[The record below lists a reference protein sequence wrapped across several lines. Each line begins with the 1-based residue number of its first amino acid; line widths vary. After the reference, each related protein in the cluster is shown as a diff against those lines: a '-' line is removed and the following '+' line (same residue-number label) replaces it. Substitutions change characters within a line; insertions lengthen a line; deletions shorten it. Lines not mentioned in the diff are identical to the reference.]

1 MAIKKKSFKESL
13 RAKDLNYCNDFF
25 ELKNTPQ
32 IFTDSF
38 SYNNYEALNDVND
51 IQTNNYSNL
60 FLSKKQLNEDWL
72 TVKEK
77 DEQELNIVS
86 TFSYSAANTDD
97 PTNPGVWLYFDKTYT
112 FWDTN
117 LKEAPYTLTLSR
129 PSSNLYN
136 YFFYIEYVSDTECRI
151 SHNFGD
157 MRFYL
162 AVDENQKIYFTAEYN
177 PESCV
182 FGYSLQNN
190 KELQLFKTVTKTE
203 EEKTTTTVYTLAY
216 QEVDGVYSL
225 VLSDTLAIN
234 KYNTIYLNEI
244 QNDLELYFNNSYV
257 GYDQSTYITA
267 INNEKSAFFLKGQAL
282 LHHQYNKD
290 NELNFVP
297 LKNNLTYQGQYSR
310 GDNLT
315 ISFDNYPDVNYR
327 TYTSIQSGLNQ
338 ERGNDNIIL
347 NYTFND
353 QVYTVEDGAVL
364 DFHIPSLEENGG
376 KNPLWP
382 YKTLNIADSKFV
394 KSGAFASEVPYF
406 ADKTYRYQGPN
417 TILTDANGRPLSPDN
432 GTYLCTWLYQMDE
445 YHTPVWLDRYYYPD
459 KISRK
464 NALTSPHYSESFE
477 NIIDKNYDTEEITKL
492 IKENTYFD
500 KVSDLV
506 FEPNNDYKYARLSS
520 NMVNEVVEQLEPYR
534 IENVEDKDGRLAYL
548 SEKMDLDNEHSLRID
563 HELFNKTNALNF
575 NADLYITNGK
585 KIGLQIFGTDY
596 TSGLNIQNRKDL
608 APYHYYATGKVIYLL
623 NNAFEVKHSFD
634 LYSKYHD
641 TINKFIL
648 GDMFD
653 DVIAI
658 SNLHLYIFTYDLSLK
673 SKINYADIKGIN
685 DVVIDGIKGNLLNY
699 PYANDKISI
708 KYTEPEAVHTNKE
721 VEWPTVNVGYLTD
734 DSISIKYTEPP
745 AAVFFETNISRIL
758 SEGNGILY
766 KSNLY
771 VPYEQNIMKII
782 FVPDSERDNFPE
794 TDMAEHPCKVRM
806 LDYNEYYCNYLR
818 TSAETQIDE
827 EPAFENG
834 FIEVKNKIKNVYIN
848 NEGKIFGFNFDSIAV
863 APDDDTVYGL
873 YAWDKYIHSG
883 GWYWLYNQSLSKMQA
898 QVITSKFAEFASN
911 ESIDKVKMNEE
922 GMMCLIRG
930 FAENSDQRRIEIYDK
945 TKRRFFQYYLTD
957 YEEIYSLDSF
967 KYIDTENKEHSV
979 FTMLARTS
987 DRMYRIEYQCESR
1000 AFNEDRLTSIPVE
1013 KNKRFYETTN
1023 SNAIMRHANENKL
1036 YFNLYLPNNYLYD
1049 YCETIIWDLSS
1060 IQTGWYNINV
1070 HVNLDKA
1077 LFEVKINDIPFD
1089 NRNNSEHFLPYVNSN
1104 GTIFD
1109 TTYYIGQLGKKY
1121 GTTMNNILSNSLA
1134 DPYMC
1139 KNSKI
1144 ENARIYNKTLEFHEY
1159 QAMRL
1164 DGKPINTISLTL
1176 PCGQR
1181 SNIDE
1186 IVRYFKYVA
1195 PTSISNKVKINI
1207 SGTGLTTKGEFD
1219 LLRQEILTVLENEK
1233 DCLVDVKEIEFI

>member
-13 RAKDLNYCNDFF
+13 QAKNLNYCNDFF

-72 TVKEK
+72 TVREK
-77 DEQELNIVS
+77 DETELNIVS
-86 TFSYSAANTDD
+86 TFSYGADNTDD

-117 LKEAPYTLTLSR
+117 LKEVPYTLTLSR

-177 PESCV
+177 PESCL
-182 FGYSLQNN
+182 FGYGLQLN

-225 VLSDTLAIN
+225 VLSDNLAIN

-267 INNEKSAFFLKGQAL
+267 INNKKSAFFLKGQAL
-282 LHHQYNKD
+282 LHHQYNKG
-290 NELNFVP
+290 NEINFVP

-338 ERGNDNIIL
+338 EHGNDNIIL
-347 NYTFND
+347 NYNFND
-353 QVYTVEDGAVL
+353 QVYTVKDGAVL
-364 DFHIPSLEENGG
+364 EFHIPSLEENGG

-406 ADKTYRYQGPN
+406 SDKVYRFQGPN
-417 TILTDANGRPLSPDN
+417 TILVDATGKPLSPDN

-464 NALTSPHYSESFE
+464 NALTSPHYEESFE
-477 NIIDKNYDTEEITKL
+477 NIIDKNYDSEEITKL

-520 NMVNEVVEQLEPYR
+520 DMVNEVVEQLEPYR

-548 SEKMDLDNEHSLRID
+548 SERMDLDNKHSLRID
-563 HELFNKTNALNF
+563 HKLFNKTNALNF

-585 KIGLQIFGTDY
+585 KIGMQLFGTDY
-596 TSGLNIQNRKDL
+596 SSGLNIQNRKDL
-608 APYHYYATGKVIYLL
+608 APYHYYATAKVIYIL

-685 DVVIDGIKGNLLNY
+685 DVVIDSIKGNLLNY

-708 KYTEPEAVHTNKE
+708 KYHEETPVHTNYE

-771 VPYEQNIMKII
+771 VPYEQDIMKFI

-794 TDMAEHPCKVRM
+794 TDMTEHPCKVRM
-806 LDYNEYYCNYLR
+806 LDYDEYYCNYLR
-818 TSAETQIDE
+818 TSAETRVDD
-827 EPAFENG
+827 EPAFDNG
-834 FIEVKNKIKNVYIN
+834 FIEIENKIKNIYIN
-848 NEGKIFGFNFDSIAV
+848 NEGKIFGFNFDSIGV

-883 GWYWLYNQSLSKMQA
+883 GWYWLYNQSLSKMQS
-898 QVITSKFAEFASN
+898 QITTSKFAEFASN
-911 ESIDKVKMNEE
+911 ESINLVKMNEE

-945 TKRRFFQYYLTD
+945 TKRRFFQYFLTD

-967 KYIDTENKEHSV
+967 TYIDTEYNEHSV

-987 DRMYRIEYQCESR
+987 DRMYRIEYRCESR
-1000 AFNEDRLTSIPVE
+1000 EFNEDRLESVPSN
-1013 KNKRFYETTN
+1013 KNDRFYETTN
-1023 SNAIMRHANENKL
+1023 SNAIMRHANKNKL
-1036 YFNLYLPNNYLYD
+1036 YFNLFLPNNYLYD
-1049 YCETIIWDLSS
+1049 YKETMTWDLSS

-1070 HVNLDKA
+1070 HVNLDKGV
-1077 LFEVKINDIPFD
+1077 FEVKINDIPFD
-1089 NRNNSEHFLPYVNSN
+1089 NRNDSEHFLPYVNSN

-1121 GTTMNNILSNSLA
+1121 GTTMNNILSNSLE

-1144 ENARIYNKTLEFHEY
+1144 ENIRIYNKTLEFHEY

-1164 DGKPINTISLTL
+1164 DGKQINTISLTL